1 MSLEWPMR
9 SGEELSTDDDS
20 HEATNRF
27 MITRGN
33 PTTWCMRKTSLS
45 IHLYFM
51 HRPPHSLSLCPSF
64 SLSLHGLQDGNQT
77 TFLHIVPVHFCTNV
91 SPSVSSM
98 LTLFPI
104 HLSVSLSLNLRLT
117 SICLFRYLSLALC
130 LPLVVALNYM
140 QSFHLF
146 LSTFQKTTRTT
157 NVHNHYLYLT
167 QTLSR

>member
-1 MSLEWPMR
+1 MIATKLRTDLWSPGEIRRPDVCERRLSLFI
-9 SGEELSTDDDS
+9 STLWTDL
-20 HEATNRF
+20 
-27 MITRGN
+27 
-33 PTTWCMRKTSLS
+33 PTL
-45 IHLYFM
+45 
-51 HRPPHSLSLCPSF
+51 SLSLSLFFTLLCPLF
-64 SLSLHGLQDGNQT
+64 NHTHTHSLSLHGLQDGNQT

>member
-1 MSLEWPMR
+1 MIATKLRTDLWSPGEIRRPDVCERRLSLFI
-9 SGEELSTDDDS
+9 STLWTDL
-20 HEATNRF
+20 
-27 MITRGN
+27 
-33 PTTWCMRKTSLS
+33 PTL
-45 IHLYFM
+45 
-51 HRPPHSLSLCPSF
+51 SLSLSLF
-64 SLSLHGLQDGNQT
+64 FTLLYHTHTHSLSLHGLQDGNQT